1 MTITHT
7 AGDTFTRLSTWPA
20 YPAGAGWVGKLRL
33 IPRSTAGGAAVI
45 ELTAAADGDTF
56 RFTAAASATAGW
68 VAGAYALAEWV
79 ERAGEVHSTGADEL
93 MLAANPRSLAAGTDG
108 RSLAVRTLAD
118 LIAARATF
126 VATQGRVASYKVGDR
141 ERTFRTAAEL
151 NAEIRF
157 WEDQVAAENQANRLA
172 QGLAPRNRILVRFTR
187 PR

>member
-7 AGDTFTRLSTWPA
+7 AGDTFTRLRSWPA

-33 IPRSTAGGAAVI
+33 VPRSTAGGAAVI
-45 ELTAAADGDTF
+45 DLTASADGDAF
-56 RFTAAASATAGW
+56 RFTAAASATTNW
-68 VAGAYALAEWV
+68 VAGAYTLAEWV
-79 ERAGEVHSTGADEL
+79 EKAGEVFSTGTDEL
-93 MLAANPRSLAAGTDG
+93 LLAPNPRAITAGTDT

-118 LIAARATF
+118 LMTARASF
-126 VATQGRVASYKVGDR
+126 VSTQGRVASYKIGDR

-151 NAEIRF
+151 NQEIAF
-157 WEDQVAAENQANRLA
+157 WEGQVAKENSAARLA